1 MSDLNYIVS
10 LGTGGGGPAEFGDV
24 ATVAQ
29 GTAPATLP
37 AAGNVG
43 LISRVYGGWTLPVIV
58 DSAGNEVI
66 VGPDRLNYPS
76 FRVGFASGPTIFH
89 DGLPGLQTAGTLSIV
104 APSAVSIPRDA
115 YPRMQYVAT
124 GVGAGAGFS
133 TATAPGNPST
143 GNPFIRR
150 NGFLI
155 EAMFCMAGTHAVG
168 QTAAIGM
175 SQAWTTGTPTTF
187 NNIWQVG
194 FETGDA
200 LTDGIYVARR
210 GAGAVQR
217 ESLGSTNFPR
227 NGTTVYR
234 AFFGARADD
243 TSRVFLTL
251 INVNTGAV
259 IERSATTDIPGL
271 DTALNFQIAHNQQ
284 SSGVAA
290 NMQIYYVQGFWETPV

>member
-10 LGTGGGGPAEFGDV
+10 LTGGGGGGPAEFGDL
-24 ATVAQ
+24 TVVPH
-29 GTAPATLP
+29 GTAPTLP
-37 AAGNVG
+37 SAGNVG
-43 LISRVYGGWTLPVIV
+43 LIARTYAGWTLPVIV
-58 DSAGNEVI
+58 DSAGNESI
-66 VGPDRLNYPS
+66 LGPDRLSLPS

-104 APSAVSIPRDA
+104 TPSAVSIPRDA

-133 TATAPGNPST
+133 TATAAGNPST

-168 QTAAIGM
+168 QTAAIGL
-175 SQAWTTGTPTTF
+175 SQAWATGTPTTF
-187 NNIWQVG
+187 NNLWQVG

-200 LTDGIYVARR
+200 LADGLWYTRR
-210 GAGAVQR
+210 GAGSVVR
-217 ESLGSTNFPR
+217 ESLGSTNTPR
-227 NGTTVYR
+227 NATTVYR
-234 AFFGARADD
+234 LFLGARADD
-243 TSRVFLTL
+243 TTRMFMTL
-251 INVNTGAV
+251 VNVNSGVV
-259 IERSATTDIPGL
+259 IERSATADIPGI

-290 NMQIYYVQGFWETPV
+290 NMQIYYVQGFWEVPA